1 MSLEQIVMDTLRA
14 EVVPAMGCTEPVAV
28 ALAVSKVKEL
38 LNLSSNQANK
48 IDKVKVSVSP
58 NIFKNGLGVG
68 IPGTNEVGLVISAAL
83 GFTACNSIDDL
94 EVLKNVHEP
103 ELIQAKEMIKNNQ
116 IELNMLDTSE
126 KIRIE
131 ASIESHEGFAKV
143 IIEKRHN
150 RFIYHELNGA
160 VIYEAKEITETSTEN
175 KKPFDLTLSQ
185 IVETVDQI
193 DFNTLAFLLE
203 GLDMNKRIA
212 EKGLTEK
219 CGIGV
224 GYVLNQQAEK
234 GLLGQDLMNR
244 AMAVT
249 AAASDARMS
258 GVSMPVMSSNGSG
271 NNGLTAILPL
281 AVYNDY
287 NKVDAHKMAKAVAIS
302 HLVNSKI
309 KNAIGRLSSICGC
322 GVAAGTG
329 ASVAMTWLMGGS
341 IQQLEGAL
349 QNMVANTAGMI
360 CDGAKTGCALKLATS
375 ASAAVQSA
383 ILSINDAIVPT
394 CTGIVGK
401 NAEKTVENLS
411 RLSNEGMLDVDR
423 IVIDIMKS
431 YH

>member
-1 MSLEQIVMDTLRA
+1 MTTKQVILNTLHA

-28 ALAVSKVKEL
+28 ALAVAKAKEL
-38 LNLSSNQANK
+38 LQLTPDQSHQVKK
-48 IDKVKVSVSP
+48 IKAAVSP

-68 IPGTNEVGLVISAAL
+68 IPGTNEVGLVIATAL
-83 GFTACNSIDDL
+83 GFTACNSVDDL
-94 EVLKNVHEP
+94 EVLKNVHEA
-103 ELIQAKEMIKNNQ
+103 ELIQAKKMIQDNQ
-116 IELNMLDTSE
+116 IELIMLDTSE

-131 ASIESHEGFAKV
+131 ATVETEKGFSKA

-150 RFIYHELNGA
+150 QFVYLETHEGILL
-160 VIYEAKEITETSTEN
+160 EKQPLSQPSEETG
-175 KKPFDLTLSQ
+175 KPFDLTLNE

-193 DFNTLAFLLE
+193 EFESLEFLLE
-203 GLDMNKRIA
+203 GLAMNKEIA
-212 EKGLTEK
+212 EKGLAEK

-234 GLLGQDLMNR
+234 GILGRDLMNR
-244 AMAVT
+244 AIAVT

-271 NNGLTAILPL
+271 NNGLTALLPL
-281 AVYNDY
+281 AVYNDFH
-287 NKVDAHKMAKAVAIS
+287 NVDPHKMAKAVAIS

-341 IQQLEGAL
+341 MAHLEGAL

-383 ILSINDAIVPT
+383 ILATNEAIVPS

-401 NAEKTVENLS
+401 NAEQTIENLS
-411 RLSNEGMLDVDR
+411 RLSNEGMLDVDG
-423 IVIDIMKS
+423 IVIEIMRG
-431 YH
+431 Y